1 MDTLLVGTL
10 TLIVF
15 LLIIVYVFRARK
27 RESRAPFYTFYGK
40 IIENMG
46 NKVLLLLQFVVE

>member
-15 LLIIVYVFRARK
+15 LLIIVYVFVQG